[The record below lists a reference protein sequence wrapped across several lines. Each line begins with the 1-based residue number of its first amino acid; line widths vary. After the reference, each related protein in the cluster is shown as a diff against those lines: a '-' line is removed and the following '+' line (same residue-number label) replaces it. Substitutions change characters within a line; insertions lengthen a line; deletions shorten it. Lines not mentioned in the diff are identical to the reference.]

1 MFACLLQTAQEL
13 LLFVR
18 REAMLFSSPLGLCY
32 FVFIDVDNNKNDNKI
47 KVGLER
53 TQVTEAT
60 LNGRKVIIPS
70 CKA

>member
-1 MFACLLQTAQEL
+1 
-13 LLFVR
+13 
-18 REAMLFSSPLGLCY
+18 MLFSSPLGLCY
-32 FVFIDVDNNKNDNKI
+32 FVFIDVYNNKNDNKI